1 MAITQITS
9 QVIADR
15 GISSDQLADNSVDS
29 RHYVDGSIDSE
40 HLSVSVVTGG
50 PIAANINLVQS
61 NVVSTQTNVNI
72 TSTNVAAV
80 IANATAN
87 FTRANANID
96 LVQSNVTAI
105 LDTTTDLNID
115 GGTFFIDKSIDAIG
129 IGNTAPSRATSMTFG
144 TPANVFIDYGDFGG
158 NLIVGGGTATS
169 FRLDVKGTAN
179 TGDLTAISGTFGGG
193 YGSTGTTISSA
204 GVIQTDG
211 AITTDSS
218 LTAASVT
225 SDGVEL
231 RANDYATYLVAL
243 GGLTGTNAKLQANT
257 LAFLGAHAGAN
268 TNITNLVTGLQGAN
282 TNISSNDTDI
292 TNLVTGLQGANTNIS
307 SNDTDI
313 TNLVTGL
320 QGANTNISSNDT
332 DITNLVTG
340 LTGSNSAIAAITD
353 GSTAFTG
360 AVTMNDDLTIQGN
373 LTVAGSFAN
382 LAVQDSYTDDR
393 LLFLANNFTG
403 SPSLDVGLL
412 LNRGND
418 GNVFIG
424 YDESQGEVALLH
436 NFDPATNTAISG
448 SAAANLRLNT
458 GYFDDGTA
466 GAPSI
471 TFDNDPN
478 TGIYRSAA
486 ETITFTTS
494 GTARF
499 SITTTSM
506 GSPTTGGIR
515 LLSANGTAAA
525 PAFNFS
531 GDTDTGMY
539 RTGTDGLG
547 FSTGGTAALTIA
559 DNQDASFASNV
570 NIADGQY
577 IRVGDS
583 QDLQIYHD
591 GTNSYVKEQGIG
603 ELRLGSD
610 GAVRITKHDTETM
623 ALFTVDGAVDLYY
636 DNSVKLTTKTDG
648 VDITGELQSDS
659 LDVDGNG
666 DISGT
671 LTLGSHLI
679 MGDSDEIQLGA
690 STDLKIYH
698 DGTDSTVYNFTGD
711 LHIRNT
717 ATDKDVA
724 IASDDGSGGLA
735 NYFLADGSTTAA
747 LLYFGG
753 STKLTTTSTGIDVTG
768 SATTDGLTV
777 DGNITLNGLLAIA
790 ATGTGDTISIDRT
803 DNTKNGMIKH
813 LTGSTADWIVGQ
825 RNTTDSDYHIYSY
838 GTSTDVLTIA
848 RATGAATF
856 TNSIISDAATPQIIW
871 KVSGTEKGYARV
883 SSGTLQINATDDMAL
898 RVGGSDKVTIDSSG
912 NTTFSNLVEID
923 GSLRV
928 QGTIPSQAASTLAMD
943 HFGGAARI
951 VSYGADATTVGSFQ
965 FIQQESDGGGSVT
978 WLSTDTSGNPT
989 FTGALTA
996 ASVTSNGVELRA
1008 NDYITYT
1015 QLNANLNAVS
1025 SNADSKVTKAGDTM
1039 SGDLNMG
1046 SNYVTNLSDPVN
1058 PQDAATR
1065 AYALSLLGT
1074 SIVPTY
1080 VTNTSVGTSN
1090 VIALTNSPFSIDR
1103 ISVAL
1108 NGVVQAPTADWIF
1121 NSGNNS
1127 IQYTVASLPS
1137 GLVSVISSWDTP

>member
-1 MAITQITS
+1 MALTQITS
-9 QVIADR
+9 QVISSNVITADLVASNAIVGR
-15 GISSDQLADNSVDS
+15 HLEHGIITAEHFAANV
-29 RHYVDGSIDSE
+29 VSE
-40 HLSVSVVTGG
+40 G
-50 PIAANINLVQS
+50 PIAANINVVQS
-61 NVVSTQTNVNI
+61 NVVATQTNVNTVSANAGSI
-72 TSTNVAAV
+72 NANV
-80 IANATAN
+80 IAYAA
-87 FTRANANID
+87 RANANID
-96 LVQSNVTAI
+96 IVSQNVTNI
-105 LDTTTDLNID
+105 TNDSTDLNID
-115 GGTFFIDKSIDAIG
+115 NGTFFIDKSTDGIG
-129 IGNTAPSRATSMTFG
+129 ISNTGPIASSITIGS
-144 TPANVFIDYGDFGG
+144 PANIIFNYGAVGA
-158 NLIVGGGTATS
+158 NVLIGTTIATTG
-169 FRLDVKGTAN
+169 FTFDLRGTAN
-179 TGDLTAISGTFGGG
+179 TGAITATSV
-193 YGSTGTTISSA
+193 SSA
-204 GVIQTDG
+204 
-211 AITTDSS
+211 
-218 LTAASVT
+218 
-225 SDGVEL
+225 GVEL
-231 RANDYATYLVAL
+231 RANDYATYLTAK
-243 GGLTGTNAKLQANT
+243 GGID
-257 LAFLGAHAGAN
+257 GAN
-268 TNITNLVTGLQGAN
+268 TAISNEIAATNTDITNLVTGLEGANTALSNEIAATNTDITNLVTGLGGAN
-282 TNISSNDTDI
+282 TNISGNDTDI
-292 TNLVTGLQGANTNIS
+292 TNLVTGLEGANT
-307 SNDTDI
+307 
-313 TNLVTGL
+313 
-320 QGANTNISSNDT
+320 
-332 DITNLVTG
+332 
-340 LTGSNSAIAAITD
+340 AIDAIVD

-360 AVTMNDDLTIQGN
+360 AVTMNDDLTVQGN

-393 LLFLANNFTG
+393 LLYLANNFTG

-436 NFDPATNTAISG
+436 NFDPATNTAISA
-448 SAAANLRLNT
+448 SDAANLRLNT
-458 GYFDDGTA
+458 GYFDAGSA

-471 TFDNDPN
+471 TFDSDPN

-494 GTARF
+494 GTDRF

-515 LLSANGTAAA
+515 LLSANGTEAA

-559 DNQDASFASNV
+559 DDQDASFASNV
-570 NIADGQY
+570 EIADGQY
-577 IRVGDS
+577 IGVGND

-591 GTNSYVKEQGIG
+591 GSSSYIKNTTGNLTIQDDDGTLVLQAKSGENSFIA
-603 ELRLGSD
+603 RAD
-610 GAVRITKHDTETM
+610 GAVE
-623 ALFTVDGAVDLYY
+623 LYF
-636 DNSVKLTTKTDG
+636 DNAKKLDTKTDG

-679 MGDSDEIQLGA
+679 MGDSDEIQLG
-690 STDLKIYH
+690 TDTDFKIYH

-753 STKLTTTSTGIDVTG
+753 SAKLTTKTDGVDITGELQSDSLDVDGDGDVSGTLTAGSVTSTGDVIITTG
-768 SATTDGLTV
+768 EL
-777 DGNITLNGLLAIA
+777 
-790 ATGTGDTISIDRT
+790 
-803 DNTKNGMIKH
+803 
-813 LTGSTADWIVGQ
+813 
-825 RNTTDSDYHIYSY
+825 
-838 GTSTDVLTIA
+838 
-848 RATGAATF
+848 TF
-856 TNSIISDAATPQIIW
+856 TNAGTGTTAETQIY
-871 KVSGTEKGYARV
+871 K
-883 SSGTLQINATDDMAL
+883 NATHGL
-898 RVGGSDKVTIDSSG
+898 VLSGQGSTNDI
-912 NTTFSNLVEID
+912 L
-923 GSLRV
+923 
-928 QGTIPSQAASTLAMD
+928 
-943 HFGGAARI
+943 I
-951 VSYGADATTVGSFQ
+951 VND
-965 FIQQESDGGGSVT
+965 
-978 WLSTDTSGNPT
+978 
-989 FTGALTA
+989 TGASVLSVPTGTTGATFAGAVTA
-996 ASVTSNGVELRA
+996 ASVTSDGVELRA

-1025 SNADSKVTKAGDTM
+1025 SNADAKVEKAGDSMTGALAM
-1039 SGDLNMG
+1039 GTNKITGLGDPTAL
-1046 SNYVTNLSDPVN
+1046 
-1058 PQDAATR
+1058 QDAATK
-1065 AYALSLLGT
+1065 AYVDGLLGA

-1090 VIALTNSPFSIDR
+1090 VIALTNSPASIDR

-1121 NSGNNS
+1121 NGGNNS

>member
-1 MAITQITS
+1 MALTQITS
-9 QVIADR
+9 QVISSNVITADLVASNAIVGR
-15 GISSDQLADNSVDS
+15 HLEHGIITAEHFAANV
-29 RHYVDGSIDSE
+29 VSE
-40 HLSVSVVTGG
+40 G
-50 PIAANINLVQS
+50 PIAANINVVQS
-61 NVVSTQTNVNI
+61 NVVATQTNVNTVSANAGSI
-72 TSTNVAAV
+72 NANV
-80 IANATAN
+80 IAYAA
-87 FTRANANID
+87 RANANID
-96 LVQSNVTAI
+96 IVSQNVTNI
-105 LDTTTDLNID
+105 TNDSTDLNID
-115 GGTFFIDKSIDAIG
+115 NGTFFIDKSTDGIG
-129 IGNTAPSRATSMTFG
+129 ISNTGPIASSITIGS
-144 TPANVFIDYGDFGG
+144 PANIIFNYGAVGA
-158 NLIVGGGTATS
+158 NVLIGTTVATTG
-169 FRLDVKGTAN
+169 FTFDLRGTAN
-179 TGDLTAISGTFGGG
+179 TGAITATSV
-193 YGSTGTTISSA
+193 SSA
-204 GVIQTDG
+204 
-211 AITTDSS
+211 
-218 LTAASVT
+218 
-225 SDGVEL
+225 GVEL
-231 RANDYATYLVAL
+231 RANDYATYLTAK
-243 GGLTGTNAKLQANT
+243 GGID
-257 LAFLGAHAGAN
+257 GAN
-268 TNITNLVTGLQGAN
+268 TAISNEIAATNTDITNLVTGLEGANTALSNEIAATNTDITNLVTGLGGAN
-282 TNISSNDTDI
+282 TNISGNDTDI
-292 TNLVTGLQGANTNIS
+292 TNLVTGLEGANT
-307 SNDTDI
+307 
-313 TNLVTGL
+313 
-320 QGANTNISSNDT
+320 
-332 DITNLVTG
+332 
-340 LTGSNSAIAAITD
+340 AIDAIVD

-360 AVTMNDDLTIQGN
+360 AVTMNDDLTVQGN

-393 LLFLANNFTG
+393 LLYLANNFTG

-436 NFDPATNTAISG
+436 NFDPATNTAISA
-448 SAAANLRLNT
+448 SDAANLRLNT
-458 GYFDDGTA
+458 GYFDAGSA

-471 TFDNDPN
+471 TFDSDPN

-494 GTARF
+494 GTDRF

-515 LLSANGTAAA
+515 LLSANGTEAA

-559 DNQDASFASNV
+559 DDQDASFASNV
-570 NIADGQY
+570 EIADGQY
-577 IRVGDS
+577 IGVGND

-591 GTNSYVKEQGIG
+591 GSSSYIKNTTGNLTIQDDDGTLVLQAKSGENSFIA
-603 ELRLGSD
+603 RAD
-610 GAVRITKHDTETM
+610 GAVE
-623 ALFTVDGAVDLYY
+623 LYF
-636 DNSVKLTTKTDG
+636 DNAKKLDTKTDG

-679 MGDSDEIQLGA
+679 MGDSDEIQLG
-690 STDLKIYH
+690 TDTDFKIYH

-753 STKLTTTSTGIDVTG
+753 SAKLTTKTDGVDITGELQSDSLDVDGDGDVSGTLTAGSVTSTGDVIITTG
-768 SATTDGLTV
+768 EL
-777 DGNITLNGLLAIA
+777 
-790 ATGTGDTISIDRT
+790 
-803 DNTKNGMIKH
+803 
-813 LTGSTADWIVGQ
+813 
-825 RNTTDSDYHIYSY
+825 
-838 GTSTDVLTIA
+838 
-848 RATGAATF
+848 TF
-856 TNSIISDAATPQIIW
+856 TNAGTGTTAETQIY
-871 KVSGTEKGYARV
+871 K
-883 SSGTLQINATDDMAL
+883 NATHGL
-898 RVGGSDKVTIDSSG
+898 VLSGQGSTNDI
-912 NTTFSNLVEID
+912 L
-923 GSLRV
+923 
-928 QGTIPSQAASTLAMD
+928 
-943 HFGGAARI
+943 I
-951 VSYGADATTVGSFQ
+951 VND
-965 FIQQESDGGGSVT
+965 
-978 WLSTDTSGNPT
+978 
-989 FTGALTA
+989 TGASVLSVPTGTTGATFAGAVTA
-996 ASVTSNGVELRA
+996 ASVTSDGVELRA

-1025 SNADSKVTKAGDTM
+1025 SNADAKVEKAGDSMTGALAM
-1039 SGDLNMG
+1039 GTNKITGLGDPTAL
-1046 SNYVTNLSDPVN
+1046 
-1058 PQDAATR
+1058 QDAATK
-1065 AYALSLLGT
+1065 AYVDGLLGA

-1090 VIALTNSPFSIDR
+1090 VIALTNSPASIDR

-1121 NSGNNS
+1121 NGGNNS

>member
-9 QVIADR
+9 QVISSNVITTGA
-15 GISSDQLADNSVDS
+15 ISSHALET
-29 RHYVDGSIDSE
+29 RHYSTASITADKFAANTATAS
-40 HLSVSVVTGG
+40 
-50 PIAANINLVQS
+50 PIA
-61 NVVSTQTNVNI
+61 
-72 TSTNVAAV
+72 VAL
-80 IANATAN
+80 
-87 FTRANANID
+87 NANID
-96 LVQSNVTAI
+96 LVQSNVVATQVNVNTVSSNAGSILSNLHAYARRANANINLVQSNVTAI
-105 LDTTTDLNID
+105 INETTDLLIGTNIF
-115 GGTFFIDKSIDAIG
+115 TIDKDRRSFG
-129 IGNTAPSRATSMTFG
+129 FSNVATSLGVGQVAFG
-144 TPANVFIDYGDFGG
+144 SPANVIIDFSPTVGG
-158 NLIVGGGTATS
+158 NVIIGSSGFTTTP
-169 FRLDVKGTAN
+169 FRLDVRGTAN
-179 TGDLTAISGTFGGG
+179 TGTFTATSV
-193 YGSTGTTISSA
+193 SSA
-204 GVIQTDG
+204 
-211 AITTDSS
+211 
-218 LTAASVT
+218 
-225 SDGVEL
+225 GVEL
-231 RANDYATYLVAL
+231 RANDYATYLVARGGL
-243 GGLTGTNAKLQANT
+243 TGSNTAITNLQTGLTGTNAKLQANT
-257 LAFLGAHAGAN
+257 LIFLGAHSGAN
-268 TNITNLVTGLQGAN
+268 TN
-282 TNISSNDTDI
+282 
-292 TNLVTGLQGANTNIS
+292 
-307 SNDTDI
+307 I

-360 AVTMNDDLTIQGN
+360 AVTMNDDLTVQGN

-448 SAAANLRLNT
+448 STAANLRLNT

-466 GAPSI
+466 SAPSI
-471 TFDNDPN
+471 TFDSDPN
-478 TGIYRSAA
+478 TGIWRAGA
-486 ETITFTTS
+486 ETISFTTS
-494 GTARF
+494 GTNRF
-499 SITTTSM
+499 NISTASFA
-506 GSPTTGGIR
+506 SPQTGGIR
-515 LLSANGTAAA
+515 LTYANGTAAA

-531 GDTDTGMY
+531 GDADTGMY
-539 RTGTDGLG
+539 RTGADGLG
-547 FSTGGTAALTIA
+547 FSTGGIAALTIA

-570 NIADGQY
+570 DVADGQY
-577 IRVGDS
+577 IRVGDG
-583 QDLQIYHD
+583 QDLLIYHD
-591 GTNSYVKEQGIG
+591 GSASRISDEGTGRLLLQTNGDSI
-603 ELRLGSD
+603 RLTKGTSENMAIFTPD
-610 GAVRITKHDTETM
+610 GAVT
-623 ALFTVDGAVDLYY
+623 LYY
-636 DNSVKLTTKTDG
+636 DNAVKLTTKADG

-753 STKLTTTSTGIDVTG
+753 SAKLTTK
-768 SATTDGLTV
+768 TDGVDITGELQSDSLDV
-777 DGNITLNGLLAIA
+777 DGNGDIAGTLTISSGGLVVHDSNGSSTNSLDLDYNGTSGAGTINVDSNGGSTYLAI
-790 ATGTGDTISIDRT
+790 
-803 DNTKNGMIKH
+803 
-813 LTGSTADWIVGQ
+813 
-825 RNTTDSDYHIYSY
+825 
-838 GTSTDVLTIA
+838 GTS
-848 RATGAATF
+848 
-856 TNSIISDAATPQIIW
+856 N
-871 KVSGTEKGYARV
+871 
-883 SSGTLQINATDDMAL
+883 SGTLAERL
-898 RVGGSDKVTIDSSG
+898 RITNLGNLLVGTTSSG
-912 NTTFSNLVEID
+912 FNFDARGTSNVGVFTATSVAADTVE
-923 GSLRV
+923 
-928 QGTIPSQAASTLAMD
+928 
-943 HFGGAARI
+943 
-951 VSYGADATTVGSFQ
+951 
-965 FIQQESDGGGSVT
+965 
-978 WLSTDTSGNPT
+978 
-989 FTGALTA
+989 
-996 ASVTSNGVELRA
+996 SNGVELRA

-1025 SNADSKVTKAGDTM
+1025 SNADAKVDKAGDSMT
-1039 SGDLNMG
+1039 GALAMG
-1046 SNYVTNLSDPVN
+1046 TNKITGVGN
-1058 PQDAATR
+1058 PTALQDAATK
-1065 AYALSLLGT
+1065 AYVDGLLGA

-1080 VTNTSVGTSN
+1080 VTNTSTGTSN
-1090 VIALTNSPFSIDR
+1090 VIALTNSPADIDK

-1121 NSGNNS
+1121 NGGNNS

-1137 GLVSVISSWDTP
+1137 GLVSVISAWDTP

>member
-9 QVIADR
+9 QVI
-15 GISSDQLADNSVDS
+15 SSNVITTSAIANNALET
-29 RHYVDGSIDSE
+29 RHYSTASITADKLAANTATAS
-40 HLSVSVVTGG
+40 
-50 PIAANINLVQS
+50 PIA
-61 NVVSTQTNVNI
+61 
-72 TSTNVAAV
+72 VAL
-80 IANATAN
+80 
-87 FTRANANID
+87 NANID
-96 LVQSNVTAI
+96 LVQSNVVATQVNVNTVSSNAGSILSNLQAYAERANANINLVQSNVTAI
-105 LDTTTDLNID
+105 INETTDLSIGTNIF
-115 GGTFFIDKSIDAIG
+115 TIDKDRRAFGFS
-129 IGNTAPSRATSMTFG
+129 NVATSLGVGQAAFG
-144 TPANVFIDYGDFGG
+144 SPANVIITFNQTEGG
-158 NLIVGGGTATS
+158 NVIIGSSGFTTTP
-169 FRLDVKGTAN
+169 FRLDVRGTAN
-179 TGDLTAISGTFGGG
+179 TGTFTATSV
-193 YGSTGTTISSA
+193 SSE
-204 GVIQTDG
+204 
-211 AITTDSS
+211 
-218 LTAASVT
+218 
-225 SDGVEL
+225 GVEL

-243 GGLTGTNAKLQANT
+243 GGLTGSNTAITNLQTGLTGTNAKLQANT
-257 LAFLGAHAGAN
+257 LIFLGAHSGAN

-340 LTGSNSAIAAITD
+340 LTGSNSVIAAITD

-360 AVTMNDDLTIQGN
+360 AVTMNDDLTVQGN

-448 SAAANLRLNT
+448 STAANLRLNT

-466 GAPSI
+466 DAPSI
-471 TFDNDPN
+471 TFDSDPN
-478 TGIYRSAA
+478 TGIWRAGA
-486 ETITFTTS
+486 ETISFTTS
-494 GTARF
+494 GTNRF
-499 SITTTSM
+499 NLSTASFASTQ
-506 GSPTTGGIR
+506 TGGIR
-515 LLSANGTAAA
+515 LTYADGTAAA

-531 GDTDTGMY
+531 GDADTGMY
-539 RTGTDGLG
+539 RTGADGLG

-570 NIADGQY
+570 DVADGQY
-577 IRVGDS
+577 IRVGDGGDLKIFHS
-583 QDLQIYHD
+583 GTSSTIQDSGTGNLYIAGQDIQI
-591 GTNSYVKEQGIG
+591 TNPSVSEI
-603 ELRLGSD
+603 
-610 GAVRITKHDTETM
+610 M
-623 ALFTVDGAVDLYY
+623 ATFTVDGAVTLYY
-636 DNSVKLTTKTDG
+636 DNAVKLTTKADG

-753 STKLTTTSTGIDVTG
+753 SAKLTTK
-768 SATTDGLTV
+768 TDGVDITGELQSDSLDV
-777 DGNITLNGLLAIA
+777 DGN
-790 ATGTGDTISIDRT
+790 
-803 DNTKNGMIKH
+803 
-813 LTGSTADWIVGQ
+813 ADI
-825 RNTTDSDYHIYSY
+825 
-838 GTSTDVLTIA
+838 
-848 RATGAATF
+848 
-856 TNSIISDAATPQIIW
+856 
-871 KVSGTEKGYARV
+871 
-883 SSGTLQINATDDMAL
+883 SGTLTMGSHIYLGDSDNLYFGADSDLQIYHDGSHSHIREITGEIRIQTTGGGVNAIVVKQNAEVELMYAGSTKLATKSDGVDITGELQSDSLDVDGNGDIAGTL
-898 RVGGSDKVTIDSSG
+898 TISSGGLVVHDSNGSSTNSLDLDYNGSSGAGTINVDSNGGSTYLAIGTSNSGTLAERLRITNLGNLLVGTTSSG
-912 NTTFSNLVEID
+912 FNFDARGTSNVGVFTATSVAADTVE
-923 GSLRV
+923 
-928 QGTIPSQAASTLAMD
+928 
-943 HFGGAARI
+943 
-951 VSYGADATTVGSFQ
+951 
-965 FIQQESDGGGSVT
+965 
-978 WLSTDTSGNPT
+978 
-989 FTGALTA
+989 
-996 ASVTSNGVELRA
+996 SNGVELRA

-1025 SNADSKVTKAGDTM
+1025 SNADAKVDKAGDSMTGALAM
-1039 SGDLNMG
+1039 GTNKITGLGDP
-1046 SNYVTNLSDPVN
+1046 TTA
-1058 PQDAATR
+1058 QDAATKT
-1065 AYALSLLGT
+1065 YVDGLLGA
-1074 SIVPTY
+1074 SIVPSYT
-1080 VTNTSVGTSN
+1080 VNTASGTSN
-1090 VIALTNSPFSIDR
+1090 VIAMSTSPGNINQ
-1103 ISVAL
+1103 IQVTL
-1108 NGVVQAPTADWIF
+1108 NGIMQSPYQASGDMAGDNDWVF

-1137 GLVSVISSWDTP
+1137 GLVTVISAWDTP

>member
-9 QVIADR
+9 QVIADSV
-15 GISSDQLADNSVDS
+15 ITQDQLADNSVDS

-40 HLSVSVVTGG
+40 HLSVSVVTSG

-61 NVVSTQTNVNI
+61 NVVSTQTNVNL

-115 GGTFFIDKSIDAIG
+115 AGTFFIDKSISSIG
-129 IGNTAPSRATSMTFG
+129 IGNTAPTRATSMTFG

-158 NLIVGGGTATS
+158 NLVVGGGTATN

-179 TGDLTAISGTFGGG
+179 TGALTAISGVFGGG

-225 SDGVEL
+225 SSGVEL
-231 RANDYATYLVAL
+231 RANDYATHLVAL

-257 LAFLGAHAGAN
+257 LIFIGAHTGAN

-282 TNISSNDTDI
+282 TNISGNDTDI
-292 TNLVTGLQGANTNIS
+292 TNLVTGLEGANT
-307 SNDTDI
+307 
-313 TNLVTGL
+313 
-320 QGANTNISSNDT
+320 
-332 DITNLVTG
+332 
-340 LTGSNSAIAAITD
+340 AIDAIVD

-360 AVTMNDDLTIQGN
+360 AVTMNDDLTVQGN

-393 LLFLANNFTG
+393 LLYLANNFTG

-436 NFDPATNTAISG
+436 NFDPATNTAISA

-458 GYFDDGTA
+458 GYFDAGSA

-471 TFDNDPN
+471 TFDSDPN

-494 GTARF
+494 GTDRF

-515 LLSANGTAAA
+515 LLSANGTEAA

-559 DNQDASFASNV
+559 DDQDASFASNV
-570 NIADGQY
+570 EIADGQY
-577 IRVGDS
+577 LGVGND

-591 GTNSYVKEQGIG
+591 GSSSYIKNTTGNLTIQDDDGTLVLQAKSGENSFIA
-603 ELRLGSD
+603 RAD
-610 GAVRITKHDTETM
+610 GAVE
-623 ALFTVDGAVDLYY
+623 LYF
-636 DNSVKLTTKTDG
+636 DNAKKLDTKTDG

-679 MGDSDEIQLGA
+679 MGDSDEIQLG
-690 STDLKIYH
+690 TDTDFKIYH

-753 STKLTTTSTGIDVTG
+753 SAKLTTKTDGVDITGELQSDSLDVDGDGDVSGTLTAGSVTSTGDVIITTG
-768 SATTDGLTV
+768 EL
-777 DGNITLNGLLAIA
+777 
-790 ATGTGDTISIDRT
+790 
-803 DNTKNGMIKH
+803 
-813 LTGSTADWIVGQ
+813 
-825 RNTTDSDYHIYSY
+825 
-838 GTSTDVLTIA
+838 
-848 RATGAATF
+848 TF
-856 TNSIISDAATPQIIW
+856 TNAGTGTTAETQIY
-871 KVSGTEKGYARV
+871 K
-883 SSGTLQINATDDMAL
+883 NATHGL
-898 RVGGSDKVTIDSSG
+898 VLSGQGSTNDI
-912 NTTFSNLVEID
+912 L
-923 GSLRV
+923 
-928 QGTIPSQAASTLAMD
+928 
-943 HFGGAARI
+943 I
-951 VSYGADATTVGSFQ
+951 VND
-965 FIQQESDGGGSVT
+965 
-978 WLSTDTSGNPT
+978 
-989 FTGALTA
+989 TGASVLSVPTGTTGATFAGAVTA
-996 ASVTSNGVELRA
+996 ASVTSDGVELRA

-1025 SNADSKVTKAGDTM
+1025 SNADAKVDKAGDSMTGALAM
-1039 SGDLNMG
+1039 GTNKITGLGDP
-1046 SNYVTNLSDPVN
+1046 TTA
-1058 PQDAATR
+1058 QDAATKT
-1065 AYALSLLGT
+1065 YVDGLLGA
-1074 SIVPTY
+1074 SIIPAYTV
-1080 VTNTSVGTSN
+1080 NTSSGTSN
-1090 VIALTNSPFSIDR
+1090 VIAMSTSPGNINQ
-1103 ISVAL
+1103 IQVTL
-1108 NGVVQAPTADWIF
+1108 NGIMQAPYQSTGDMAGDNDWVF

-1137 GLVSVISSWDTP
+1137 GLITVISAWDTP